1 MKKAAAVLVGLLL
14 ASRAA
19 AQDSVFVHVVRP
31 GETLAS
37 IAQTYYGDPKREN
50 VLLAENNLAD
60 PGNPGIFEGMRLIL
74 PAVRYYRVKAG
85 DTWREL
91 SIRYY
96 GDETRAPLLLK
107 ANDAKAGDGPDE
119 GAQLLIPYPVR
130 HVLKQGENLVMVAE
144 QYYTSREEK
153 AMFRAFNLGKVRLS
167 RGHVVLVPLFDLVLS
182 EEGKAR
188 LEAATGGRVE
198 SGEVRSA
205 QAQIDEKLP
214 ALRAAVQEG
223 RFVEAVALGNQLLG
237 SRQLTGH
244 QEISIQRELA
254 TAYLALSRE
263 DLAVQA
269 FAQAL
274 DKQPDLE
281 LDSVRTSPRV
291 LKALE
296 LAKKSRKNAAPS
308 KKAN

>member
-1 MKKAAAVLVGLLL
+1 MKRAVLAWWLLL
-14 ASRAA
+14 AGTAG
-19 AQDSVFVHVVRP
+19 AQDAVFVHVVRP

-50 VLLAENNLAD
+50 VLVAENNLAD
-60 PGNPGIFEGMRLIL
+60 PGSPGMVEGMRLIL

-96 GDETRAPLLLK
+96 GDETRASLLLK
-107 ANDAKAGDGPDE
+107 ANDAKPGDGPDE

-130 HVLKQGENLVMVAE
+130 HVLKQGENLMMVAD
-144 QYYTSREEK
+144 QYYTKREEK
-153 AMFRAFNLGKVRLS
+153 ALFRAFNLGKVRLS
-167 RGHVVLVPLFDLVLS
+167 RGHIVLVPLFDLVLS

-188 LEAATGGRVE
+188 LAAATGERVQ

-205 QAQIDEKLP
+205 QAEIDEKLP

-223 RFVEAVALGNQLLG
+223 HFVEAVALGNQLLG

-269 FAQAL
+269 FTRAL
-274 DKQPDLE
+274 EKQPDLE

-296 LAKKSRKNAAPS
+296 LAKKVRKSAPG
-308 KKAN
+308 KKGS